1 MAGNP
6 PIVVHRIS
14 ASGGRRVTVRGR
26 IMGLAHSD
34 DDVLEFVEEAGITGT
49 GDLLSDPT
57 LVEWAGGRPHR
68 YRPLELLP

>member
-34 DDVLEFVEEAGITGT
+34 HDVLKLVEQAGISGNE
-49 GDLLSDPT
+49 DLLADPT
-57 LVEWAGGRPHR
+57 LVEWAGGRPHQ
-68 YRPLELLP
+68 YQPLELLP